1 MRGVT
6 GGVTPQAEWGGF
18 QLTRLM
24 RGVTQDFYVK
34 SCIHRISTHTP
45 HARRDFNIA
54 YNFSKLSTF
63 QLTRL
68 MRGVTASPW
77 LRKQTSPIST
87 HTPHARRDDDIN
99 ELKAI
104 FNNDFNS
111 HASCEA

>member
-6 GGVTPQAEWGGF
+6 CNYIIAYWG
-18 QLTRLM
+18 Q
-24 RGVTQDFYVK
+24 YV
-34 SCIHRISTHTP
+34 ISTHTP
-45 HARRDFNIA
+45 HARRDIGRRSA
-54 YNFSKLSTF
+54 AQYIEISTHTPHARRDCP
-63 QLTRL
+63 QVNTPYI
-68 MRGVTASPW
+68 G
-77 LRKQTSPIST
+77 KIST